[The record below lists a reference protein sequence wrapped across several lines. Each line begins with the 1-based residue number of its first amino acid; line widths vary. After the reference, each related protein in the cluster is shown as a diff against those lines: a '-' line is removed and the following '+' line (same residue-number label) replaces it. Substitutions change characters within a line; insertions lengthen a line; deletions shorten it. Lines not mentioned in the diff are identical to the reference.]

1 MDSESKQIPPLRC
14 GMTTR
19 RASNGNG
26 NGKGNGKG
34 KGKGKGK
41 GGGRGFEGLFL
52 VAREG
57 LLVCPISLTAGSEV
71 RLHSSPRI

>member
-26 NGKGNGKG
+26 NGNG

-41 GGGRGFEGLFL
+41 GGGRGFEGLFV

>member
-1 MDSESKQIPPLRC
+1 
-14 GMTTR
+14 MTTR
-19 RASNGNG
+19 RASNGN
-26 NGKGNGKG
+26 G

-41 GGGRGFEGLFL
+41 GGGRGFEGLFV